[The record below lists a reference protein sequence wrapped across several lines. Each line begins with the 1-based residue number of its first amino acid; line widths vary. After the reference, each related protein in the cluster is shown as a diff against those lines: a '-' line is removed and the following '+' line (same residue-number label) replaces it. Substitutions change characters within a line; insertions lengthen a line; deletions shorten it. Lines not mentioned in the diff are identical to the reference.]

1 MDHCD
6 DRNEDNHDLIDL
18 IRNRWKQDREIINE
32 TMVQKLG
39 SRPKKITFLADMSFK
54 GRIAK

>member
-39 SRPKKITFLADMSFK
+39 SRPKKITFLADMSSK

>member
-32 TMVQKLG
+32 TMFQKLG
-39 SRPKKITFLADMSFK
+39 EPSKKKLHS
-54 GRIAK
+54 